1 VLGYVVAPT
10 TGHAL
15 PLDYGTPK
23 RHSNMSALIEVLMLT
38 TMAVAE
44 PNIALYEL
52 KENCEKP
59 AAETFHRETPDD
71 EDRVDYRAHYNARRS
86 KCFYME
92 TYISPTPVGTNRWGC
107 LSDLQRNR
115 IYGGFHRSSNIG
127 LFYCNL
133 EDKECHSEAEWN
145 ELVTL
150 YMQD

>member
-1 VLGYVVAPT
+1 VLGYVVAPERPD
-10 TGHAL
+10 TGSL
-15 PLDYGTPK
+15 LYGTPK
-23 RHSNMSALIEVLMLT
+23 RHSIMSAFIGILVLT
-38 TMAVAE
+38 TMAAAE
-44 PNIALYEL
+44 LNVTLTQL
-52 KENCEKP
+52 KENCEKL
-59 AAETFHRETPDD
+59 AAETFHRETAND
-71 EDRVDYRAHYNARRS
+71 EDRVDYRAHYNARLN
-86 KCFYME
+86 KCFYVE
-92 TYISPTPVGTNRWGC
+92 FAHASGGTNRWVY